1 MAENLTIWI
10 LKMEKRSLK
19 STGFPEI
26 DKDVLQKAFDE
37 EFKRDLEEIKAK
49 RRETKRRQAQQVI
62 IIFHNYILWLKLG
75 FNNINI
81 FFVINNFQEG
91 LQKRRLLMEKTLQE
105 EQTELARDYQVQTVI
120 ELIKENLSQIS
131 LRIGIF
137 YSQLSLHLH
146 IIFLC

>member
-1 MAENLTIWI
+1 
-10 LKMEKRSLK
+10 
-19 STGFPEI
+19 
-26 DKDVLQKAFDE
+26 
-37 EFKRDLEEIKAK
+37 
-49 RRETKRRQAQQVI
+49 
-62 IIFHNYILWLKLG
+62 
-75 FNNINI
+75 
-81 FFVINNFQEG
+81 
-91 LQKRRLLMEKTLQE
+91 MEKTLQE

>member
-1 MAENLTIWI
+1 M
-10 LKMEKRSLK
+10 
-19 STGFPEI
+19 
-26 DKDVLQKAFDE
+26 
-37 EFKRDLEEIKAK
+37 
-49 RRETKRRQAQQVI
+49 
-62 IIFHNYILWLKLG
+62 
-75 FNNINI
+75 
-81 FFVINNFQEG
+81 INNFQEG